1 MFPTLVSIGP
11 VAIYSISVSLIVAW
25 LVFSFLFWRAL
36 RSWGTDDER
45 VFDLTFYATIA
56 ALVFARAGFVLTHR
70 ELFADSI
77 LKVIA
82 LWVTPGLS
90 FLGGLVGAIAT
101 FVYLSRAYKVRL
113 GLVLDALGL
122 SLPITLA
129 IGKVGSF
136 LDGAEVGRVTSLPW
150 GVMYPGHTGAR
161 HPVQVYEIIALLFIF
176 VCMQVLHKRATGRK
190 WPYGLLG
197 VLFFLLFSASGF
209 ALELAKESSVYW
221 VVTANQLILI
231 GFFAESVGALYVR
244 GGGREAVRP
253 LMRRALLAIGARGRS
268 LYAAISKRS
277 STGDTSSS

>member
-1 MFPTLVSIGP
+1 MFPIFFHIGSVS
-11 VAIYSISVSLIVAW
+11 IYSISVCLILAW
-25 LVFSFLFWRAL
+25 AVFSFLFWRAL

-45 VFDLTFYATIA
+45 VFDLTFYATIV
-56 ALVFARAGFVLTHR
+56 ALVFARGAFVLTHR
-70 ELFADSI
+70 ELFADSL
-77 LKVIA
+77 LKIA
-82 LWVTPGLS
+82 AIWVTPGLS

-101 FVYLSRAYKVRL
+101 LVYLSRAYKVRL

-122 SLPITLA
+122 SLPIAIA
-129 IGKVGSF
+129 IGKIGSF
-136 LDGAEVGRVTSLPW
+136 LDGAEVGRVTGLPW
-150 GVMYPGHTGAR
+150 GVMYPGHEGAR
-161 HPVQVYEIIALLFIF
+161 HPAQVYEIVALLLIFIG
-176 VCMQVLHKRATGRK
+176 MRMLQRRATARK

-197 VLFFLLFSASGF
+197 VLFFLLFSASEF
-209 ALELAKESSVYW
+209 VLELAKESSVYW

-253 LMRRALLAIGARGRS
+253 FMRRALVAIGAKGRS